1 MSRVGAILVLDT
13 SGWLSYYGLGS
24 PAKVRVVRIVVDQF
38 RALGF
43 GLGYTSPTLYEVRK
57 SPRPEIRSRRADIL
71 RHMRSLGVLVGPSY
85 GRLIDLVSF
94 VPEAYRHDAAIAL
107 AAGPHVLLTLDSWQA
122 MFRLA
127 AGGKTIYLDARILS
141 KGGRE

>member
-1 MSRVGAILVLDT
+1 MSPEERVLVMDT

-24 PAKVRVVRIVVDQF
+24 PVKVRVVRGVVDLF

-43 GLGYTSPTLYEVRK
+43 VLGYTSPTLYEIRK
-57 SPRPEIRSRRADIL
+57 SPRPEIRGRRADIL
-71 RHMRSLGVLVGPSY
+71 GFVRSRGVLVGPSY
-85 GRLIDLVSF
+85 DRLIDLVSF

-107 AAGPHVLLTLDSWQA
+107 AAGPHVLLTLDAWQA

-127 AGGKTIYLDARILS
+127 AGGKTIYLDARIFQ
-141 KGGRE
+141 KGDRQ